1 MVRVLSTTVHGNA
14 HNRRSKRFPVSLRGM
29 DGVHWRFDSEEGL
42 ILGETIAV
50 RILQQVNT
58 RTQSVVHVYLSPLEF
73 AARRCKEYGF

>member
-1 MVRVLSTTVHGNA
+1 
-14 HNRRSKRFPVSLRGM
+14 M